1 MPRILTNG
9 IQLAYAEQ
17 GAGEPL
23 LLISGIGYDRWQ
35 WWRMLPGLA
44 RQYRVLT
51 PDNRGV
57 GASDRPAGHYSAE
70 LLADDMAGLLDA
82 LGLPWAHVLGH
93 SMGGFVAQA
102 LALKHP
108 GRVGRLILA
117 STHFGGPNALPVTP
131 EALAILSDTECDPAT
146 RALRG
151 LAVSCAP
158 GFAEA
163 NPELIRDWLAERARQ
178 PLDPA
183 AYGAQ
188 LAIGAAL
195 ASPGACFEP
204 RLKTIRA
211 PTLILFG
218 AQDRVVPPGNGAL
231 LARAIPGSRL
241 ELIPDAGHFFPMET
255 PEAANRAVLGC
266 LEGEVPG
273 RTQDCGA
280 RIGDKPL

>member
-1 MPRILTNG
+1 MPKARTNG
-9 IQLAYAEQ
+9 IELAYAEQ

-35 WWRMLPGLA
+35 WRRMLPGLA
-44 RQYRVLT
+44 ARHRVIT

-57 GASDRPAGHYSAE
+57 GASDRPPGPYSAD
-70 LLADDMAGLLDA
+70 LLADDLLGLLDA
-82 LGLPWAHVLGH
+82 LGLPRAHVLGH

-102 LALKHP
+102 MALQHP
-108 GRVGRLILA
+108 ERVDRLILA

-131 EALAILSDTECDPAT
+131 EALAILTDTECDPAT

-163 NPELIRDWLAERARQ
+163 HPDLIRDWLAERARQ

-183 AYGAQ
+183 AHAAQ

-195 ASPGACFEP
+195 ASPEASFEA
-204 RLKTIRA
+204 RLGTLGM

-218 AQDRVVPPGNGAL
+218 AQDRVVPPANGEL

-241 ELIPDAGHFFPMET
+241 ERIPDAGHFFPIET
-255 PEAANRAVLGC
+255 PEAANRAVLAF
-266 LEGEVPG
+266 LG
-273 RTQDCGA
+273 RPA
-280 RIGDKPL
+280 P